1 MPTKPTKAPAKK
13 RTPKGKAKPVESVV
27 MIEIPPIEIGVL
39 RVRVEGISPLICH
52 QFSQKTRQMLLQK
65 AMRTATKQR
74 EPKDPEA
81 EFQGARYRVDRKG
94 RFVTNQKARETQKLA
109 DAVPA
114 RYFKEAMVQAARH
127 VPSISMVE
135 AQQLAFIS
143 PNAQGLPIETRNG
156 KGWVTYGIDLEPEI
170 DESVQ
175 RVGGKGQ
182 GTGTPD
188 IRYRPIYDP
197 WSCVVEVHFN
207 TKLIGDSQVVALL
220 NYAGFHAGVCEHR
233 PSKSR
238 SGQNGMFRVTEVS

>member
-1 MPTKPTKAPAKK
+1 MATKAPKKTPAKK
-13 RTPKGKAKPVESVV
+13 RTSRADKAKAADIVL
-27 MIEIPPIEIGVL
+27 IEIPPIEVGVL

-52 QFSQKTRQMLLQK
+52 QFSEKTKQILIQK

-81 EFQGARYRVDRKG
+81 EFQGARYRIDRKG
-94 RFVTNQKARETQKLA
+94 KYVKNPGKQKLA

-135 AQQLAFIS
+135 AQQLAYIS
-143 PNAQGLPIETRNG
+143 PNAQGIPIETRNG
-156 KGWVTYGIDLEPEI
+156 KGWITYGIDVQPEI

-175 RVGGKGQ
+175 RVGGKGP
-182 GTGTPD
+182 GTGAPD
-188 IRYRPIYDP
+188 IRYRPVYDP
-197 WSCVVEVHFN
+197 WSCLVEVHFN
-207 TKLIGDSQVVALL
+207 AKLLGESQIVALL